1 MEHVFPEEPVPPS
14 LLTRACPVMPSIRSS
29 FCGQKMVQPYTK
41 IRFILNNFII
51 KNNKDLTRFRYAVTR
66 NMKKMLAWAAKTTQ
80 FRLSVLIYTIFAI
93 ESYRGFFFFQ
103 IHNVDLL
110 NNFTYI
116 SEAMAAKQNK
126 SAKVL

>member
-1 MEHVFPEEPVPPS
+1 
-14 LLTRACPVMPSIRSS
+14 
-29 FCGQKMVQPYTK
+29 
-41 IRFILNNFII
+41 
-51 KNNKDLTRFRYAVTR
+51 
-66 NMKKMLAWAAKTTQ
+66 MLAWAAKTTQ

-93 ESYRGFFFFQ
+93 ESYRGFFFQ